1 MATRASRSALA
12 GALMIS
18 TFGCAAS
25 QASVTDP
32 VEAIQ
37 ARTEIPEEQLLD
49 VGVQIFDP
57 GIDES
62 QYAELEE
69 KGIFPEVRKSESR
82 FMPFVLKQTMETTGQ
97 WGAVRVI
104 PSEAATLDV
113 IVRGEIIKSNGKD
126 LVLDVEVSD
135 ATGRS
140 WFKKR
145 YKGEADQGSY
155 HDAERAEHKA
165 SARGEGSMA
174 GAGRD
179 IDIEPYQSLYNRIA
193 NDVVTARGK
202 LTDEEVLEIR
212 RVGRLRFAAELAPA
226 AFTGYLVSD
235 DKGRF
240 ELGRLPAR
248 EDPMLLRI
256 DRIRER
262 DQLFVDTLN
271 DYYSNFHAKMD
282 EPYDDWRRFSYVEQ
296 VALEEL
302 RRQSMLR
309 KILGGVAT
317 LVGVIN
323 SGKSGT
329 SGTVSDVLIIGGIAA
344 VRSGMEKGAEAQIH
358 KDALAELGASFDSE
372 VEPLLI
378 EVEGQT
384 MRLTGSAETQ
394 FAQWRKLLKELF
406 VTERGLPIDPNSGVT
421 VEAPGRH

>member
-1 MATRASRSALA
+1 MATTSRRATAA
-12 GALMIS
+12 ALMVS
-18 TFGCAAS
+18 FGCAAS
-25 QASVTDP
+25 QARIKDP

-37 ARTEIPEEQLLD
+37 ASTEIPEEQLLD
-49 VGVQIFDP
+49 IGVQIFDP

-62 QYAELEE
+62 EYATLPE

-82 FMPFVLKQTMETTGQ
+82 FMPFVLKQAMESTGQ

-113 IVRGEIIKSNGKD
+113 VVQGEILKSNGKD
-126 LVLDVEVSD
+126 LVLDVEVRD
-135 ATGRS
+135 ATGRK
-140 WFKKR
+140 WLQKR
-145 YKGEADQGSY
+145 YKGEADQGAY
-155 HDAERAEHKA
+155 HEAERAEHKA
-165 SARGEGSMA
+165 SATTEGKKRPTAS
-174 GAGRD
+174 D
-179 IDIEPYQSLYNRIA
+179 INIEPYQSLYNQIA
-193 NDVVTARGK
+193 NDVLAARQK
-202 LTDEEVLEIR
+202 LDAVDLLEVR
-212 RVGRLRFAAELAPA
+212 RISRLRFAAELAPA

-240 ELGRLPAR
+240 ELGRLPASG
-248 EDPMLLRI
+248 DPMLLRI
-256 DRIRER
+256 DSIRER

-271 DYYSNFHAKMD
+271 EFYANFHAKMD

-296 VALEEL
+296 LALEEL
-302 RRQSMLR
+302 NRQSKIR
-309 KILGGVAT
+309 KIVGGVAAI
-317 LVGVIN
+317 VGIVTA
-323 SGKSGT
+323 GRGGT
-329 SGTVSDVLIIGGIAA
+329 AGTVSDVLIIGGVAA

-372 VEPLLI
+372 VEPLLV

-421 VEAPGRH
+421 IEAPVRH

>member
-1 MATRASRSALA
+1 MATTTRWATAA
-12 GALMIS
+12 ALMVS
-18 TFGCAAS
+18 TSGCAAS
-25 QASVTDP
+25 QARIKDP

-37 ARTEIPEEQLLD
+37 ASAEIPEEQLLD
-49 VGVQIFDP
+49 IGVQIFDP

-62 QYAELEE
+62 QYATLTE
-69 KGIFPEVRKSESR
+69 KGIFPEVRKSELR
-82 FMPFVLKQTMETTGQ
+82 FMPFVLKETMESTGQ

-113 IVRGEIIKSNGKD
+113 VVRGEILKSNGKD
-126 LVLDVEVSD
+126 LVLDVEVRD
-135 ATGRS
+135 ATGRK
-140 WFKKR
+140 WLEKR
-145 YKGEADQGSY
+145 YKGEADQGAY
-155 HDAERAEHKA
+155 HEAERAEHRA
-165 SARGEGSMA
+165 SATAEGKKPPAAS
-174 GAGRD
+174 D
-179 IDIEPYQSLYNRIA
+179 INIEPYQSLYNQIA
-193 NDVVTARGK
+193 NDVLAARRK
-202 LTDEEVLEIR
+202 LDEADLLEVR
-212 RVGRLRFAAELAPA
+212 RISRLRFAAELAPA

-240 ELGRLPAR
+240 ELGRLPAS

-256 DRIRER
+256 DSIRER

-271 DYYSNFHAKMD
+271 EFYANFHAKMD

-296 VALEEL
+296 LALEEL
-302 RRQSMLR
+302 NRQSKIR
-309 KILGGVAT
+309 KIIGGVAAI
-317 LVGVIN
+317 VGVVTA
-323 SGKSGT
+323 GRGGT
-329 SGTVSDVLIIGGIAA
+329 SGTVSDVLIIGGVAA

-372 VEPLLI
+372 VEPLLV

-421 VEAPGRH
+421 VEAPVRH